1 MGRCAITK
9 RFLNGDLPK
18 KCFHLHWF
26 CIAGN
31 PKVQKLKM
39 FCFSAALW
47 GCFVLLILRQM
58 CFCSDCII
66 AKLSLLCFKDSQMF
80 VNLSSSL
87 WIHPFFCCSF
97 LCGFYH
103 TPFERLVGSR
113 EDIFMRLVI
122 SRYIEHGLA
131 PGMSSW
137 TQVWLANLANYPSL
151 GSPSSFGKGFLWIF
165 PWHHQTISNPSLIDL
180 TSEQN
185 PTRKVD
191 ETHSWCSNCH
201 SQFPMQFFH
210 NDMSPKHTTPGLAF
224 CHNDQPQ
231 KVCARHVSAVNAT
244 RHLRFVLQ
252 ALEDT
257 RTISR
262 SFGW

>member
-58 CFCSDCII
+58 CSCSDCII

-87 WIHPFFCCSF
+87 WIHPFFVAVS
-97 LCGFYH
+97 CGFYH
-103 TPFERLVGSR
+103 TPFERLVG
-113 EDIFMRLVI
+113 F
-122 SRYIEHGLA
+122 EHGLA
-131 PGMSSW
+131 PMSSW
-137 TQVWLANLANYPSL
+137 TQVWFQGPQYSRKPFL
-151 GSPSSFGKGFLWIF
+151 GSKPCKLSL
-165 PWHHQTISNPSLIDL
+165 PWL
-180 TSEQN
+180 T
-185 PTRKVD
+185 K
-191 ETHSWCSNCH
+191 
-201 SQFPMQFFH
+201 
-210 NDMSPKHTTPGLAF
+210 
-224 CHNDQPQ
+224 
-231 KVCARHVSAVNAT
+231 
-244 RHLRFVLQ
+244 
-252 ALEDT
+252 
-257 RTISR
+257 
-262 SFGW
+262 